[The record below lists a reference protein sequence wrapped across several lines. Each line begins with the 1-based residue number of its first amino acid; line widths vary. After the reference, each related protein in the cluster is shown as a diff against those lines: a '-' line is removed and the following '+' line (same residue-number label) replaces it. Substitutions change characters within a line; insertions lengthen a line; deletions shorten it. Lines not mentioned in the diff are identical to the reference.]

1 MVSANAQAALI
12 NKARTLPKSMG
23 RRVRRTVAGAA
34 GAIPLAMLAAGV
46 GASTG
51 DPSKALS
58 MAVAGGAAGYNI
70 GNYYGDKAA
79 GMVMS
84 SAATAKGGF
93 WGTDLKLLD
102 QYKYDERFK
111 NDPKIRNTLIKG
123 VGSAEALDHEMNS
136 GNVQALL
143 NNNITDPGK
152 AAKTLALKNK
162 YMSKGLDEDQALV
175 KAIAM
180 AKWNRDINPGIFA
193 PNSREQTIF
202 KDTLAKQLEHNGYQ
216 GDLDKKIKE
225 IMDEL
230 EYFEI

>member
-1 MVSANAQAALI
+1 MVSANAQAGLR
-12 NKARTLPKSMG
+12 NKAISGAKTAG
-23 RRVRRTVAGAA
+23 RKLRRTAVGAA
-34 GAIPLAMLAAGV
+34 GAVPLAMLAAGV

-70 GNYYGDKAA
+70 ANYYGDGAA
-79 GMVMS
+79 KMVMS
-84 SAATAKGGF
+84 TAETAKGGF
-93 WGTDLKLLD
+93 WGT
-102 QYKYDERFK
+102 DERFK

-123 VGSAEALDHEMNS
+123 VGSADALEHEMKS

-152 AAKTLALKNK
+152 AAKALALKNK

-202 KDTLAKQLEHNGYQ
+202 KDTLAKQLKQNNYQ
-216 GDLDKKIKE
+216 GDLDKKIQE
-225 IMDEL
+225 IMDDL